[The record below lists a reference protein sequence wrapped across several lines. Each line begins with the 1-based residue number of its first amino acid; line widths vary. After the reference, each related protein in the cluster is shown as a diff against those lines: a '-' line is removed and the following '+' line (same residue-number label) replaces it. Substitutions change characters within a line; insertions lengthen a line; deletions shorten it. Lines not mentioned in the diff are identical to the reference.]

1 MNLKLA
7 FELIGWKMDAGCWK
21 ISWQS
26 FYDDGLKDKFEK
38 MDYFGFLRKK
48 IYPNDPFFKAPEP
61 PPSPKFTQ

>member
-1 MNLKLA
+1 
-7 FELIGWKMDAGCWK
+7 MDAGCWK

-26 FYDDGLKDKFEK
+26 FYDDGLKDQFEK
-38 MDYFGFLRKK
+38 MNYFGLLRQK